1 MTASYEKNKIPQKG
15 KCRNTSRTVKVI
27 CLLWGLLIFS
37 RICYDILVYCEGGTI
52 AVRMTGTYDYLV
64 RFPPG
69 YTDFSAPHPI
79 LVFLHGAGEI
89 GHDVKQIADVDPF
102 HYAAGI
108 LPRKDFPFIVLSPVV
123 PHGYY
128 DWNPKAVKVMI
139 DHFLRHRGR
148 LKIDPSRIYL
158 TGFSMGGFGTFAVA
172 EKYPDL
178 FAAIAPLAGGGE
190 IDRAEPLKS
199 LPVRAFHGDADNV
212 IPYDCSVKMIEA
224 IKAVGNCDAQ
234 LTTVP
239 GGKHQ
244 ICPDVYG
251 NPEIYRWFLEHRNE
265 VLNVNSRTSSY
276 EFSCI

>member
-1 MTASYEKNKIPQKG
+1 MMTANEGNKNSRRGKSRKI
-15 KCRNTSRTVKVI
+15 SRTVRI
-27 CLLWGLLIFS
+27 FCIIWGLLILS
-37 RICYDILVYCEGGTI
+37 RVCCDVFLYCCGGTMT
-52 AVRMTGTYDYLV
+52 VRPAETYDYLI

-69 YTDFSAPHPI
+69 YTDFSGPRPL

-89 GHDVKQIADVDPF
+89 GLDVKQVGWVDPF
-102 HYAAGI
+102 HYAIGKV
-108 LPRKDFPFIVLSPVV
+108 PRKDFPFIVLSPVV
-123 PHGYY
+123 PQDYY
-128 DWNPKAVKVMI
+128 DWNPEAVKVMI

-158 TGFSMGGFGTFAVA
+158 TGFSMGGFGTFTVA

-224 IKAVGNCDAQ
+224 IKAAGNSDAQ

-251 NPEIYRWFLEHRNE
+251 NPEIYRWFLKHRK
-265 VLNVNSRTSSY
+265 
-276 EFSCI
+276 